1 MITREMELYSV
12 SCDSCLRALAPED
25 CKLSPY
31 TWWSGDGK
39 IALVNDFMGTF
50 RLLKLLG
57 WHVGTESVLCPRCA
71 GNTPVAYNYNPRG
84 E

>member
-12 SCDSCLRALAPED
+12 SCDSCTRVLAPED

-57 WHVGTESVLCPRCA
+57 WHVGTEAVLCPTCA
-71 GNTPVAYNYNPRG
+71 GNPSEGDSYNEKG